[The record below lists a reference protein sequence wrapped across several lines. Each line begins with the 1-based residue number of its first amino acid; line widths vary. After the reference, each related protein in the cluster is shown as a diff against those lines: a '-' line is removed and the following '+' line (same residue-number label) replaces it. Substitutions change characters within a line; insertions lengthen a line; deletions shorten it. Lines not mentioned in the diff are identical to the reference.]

1 MRQHISVE
9 VRSLTKDFGGVTAVD
24 DVSFR
29 HDTGGVIGLIG
40 PNGAGKTTLFNI
52 LSGAD
57 KPTSGSI
64 ALDGQDVTG
73 QAPYKMN
80 HRGVARTF
88 QNLEVFTS
96 LTVAENVMISRQRFM
111 ARGPLLSMITPAHSG
126 NVRRQREYVQNL
138 LEQAGVGEYADEF
151 VGNLPYGDQRRVEI
165 ARAMATEPKL
175 LLLDEPLAGLSRA
188 ESVGLTELMTQT
200 ATDGVTIVLVEHDV
214 ASVMGVS
221 DRVLVLNTGQLLA
234 DGTAAQIQD
243 DPRVQAAY
251 LGVAPES
258 TAEPATDNTAGRNA
272 E

>member
-1 MRQHISVE
+1 MSQHVSVE
-9 VRSLTKDFGGVTAVD
+9 VRSVTKDFGGVSAID
-24 DVSFR
+24 DVSFH

-57 KPTSGSI
+57 RPTSGSI
-64 ALDGQDVTG
+64 VLNDEDVTG
-73 QAPYKMN
+73 QAPYRMN

-96 LTVAENVMISRQRFM
+96 LTVAENVMVSRQRFM
-111 ARGPLLSMITPAHSG
+111 GRGPLLSMITPANSG
-126 NVRRQREYVQNL
+126 NVRRQREYAQQL
-138 LEQAGVGEYADEF
+138 LERAGVDQYADEF

-165 ARAMATEPKL
+165 ARAMATEPQL

-188 ESVGLTELMTQT
+188 ESAGLTELMTQT
-200 ATDGVTIVLVEHDV
+200 AADGITIILVEHDV

-234 DGTAAQIQD
+234 DGTAAQIQHD
-243 DPRVQAAY
+243 SRVQAAY
-251 LGVAPES
+251 LGVSPQSS
-258 TAEPATDNTAGRNA
+258 TDQTNDDTAARDAE
-272 E
+272 